1 MTAPIVALFH
11 NGLASIALP
20 LVLIT
25 GLASAI
31 GFQSGLVPRP
41 EAGGSVPATVSI
53 PAGRLTFRE
62 SGEFF
67 RNGLVVDAPMTEIV
81 QRQLEIM
88 KYQVSTESYDRC
100 VLNGS
105 CIRRET
111 STPVR
116 ADLPATG
123 VSFDDASAFA
133 RWLSDETGEI
143 WRLPK
148 VEELAFAA
156 GSKYPDDAL
165 GIDPLS
171 SNPALRWLA
180 DYQREA
186 ARKASRIRDPQPY
199 GSFGENEHGLADF
212 GGNVWE
218 WTSTCLRRVTLD
230 RYSRPISEVES
241 CGIYIATGK
250 HGAPLSA
257 FIREPKS
264 GGCSVGAPPDN
275 VGFRLVRDKRWYA
288 VLLFAISGRS
298 M

>member
-1 MTAPIVALFH
+1 MTIPRVAFLH
-11 NGLASIALP
+11 NALASIILPVAL
-20 LVLIT
+20 IA

-31 GFQSGLVPRP
+31 GFQSGLLPRR
-41 EAGGSVPATVSI
+41 GSSGFIPVTVNI
-53 PAGRLTFRE
+53 PAGRLAYRQ

-67 RNGLVVDAPMTEIV
+67 RNGLVVDAPMTETI
-81 QRQLEIM
+81 QRSLEIT
-88 KYQVSTESYDRC
+88 KYQVSSENYDRC
-100 VLNGS
+100 VTEGF

-111 STPVR
+111 STPSR
-116 ADLPATG
+116 ADLPANG
-123 VSFDDASAFA
+123 VSFDDAVAYA
-133 RWLSDETGEI
+133 RWLSDKTGEI

-165 GIDPLS
+165 GIDPRS
-171 SNPALRWLA
+171 KNPALRWLA
-180 DYQREA
+180 DYERET
-186 ARKASRIRDPQPY
+186 ARKASRIPNPQPY

-230 RYSRPISEVES
+230 RYSKPVSQVES

-250 HGAPLSA
+250 HSSPLSA
-257 FIREPKS
+257 FIREPKG

-288 VLLFAISGRS
+288 PLLFAILGRP